1 MANDVQGTSSEEKN
15 FTDFARTGPA
25 TLAGQYLRKF
35 WQPIYRSQDVPAG
48 RALPVRIMSEDF
60 TLYRG
65 KSGQPHLTEFRCPH
79 RGTLRGDRNRL
90 LIEWTTAGRS
100 QKLQ

>member
-1 MANDVQGTSSEEKN
+1 MFKGHHPMKRI

-65 KSGQPHLTEFRCPH
+65 KSGSTPSH
-79 RGTLRGDRNRL
+79 
-90 LIEWTTAGRS
+90 
-100 QKLQ
+100 